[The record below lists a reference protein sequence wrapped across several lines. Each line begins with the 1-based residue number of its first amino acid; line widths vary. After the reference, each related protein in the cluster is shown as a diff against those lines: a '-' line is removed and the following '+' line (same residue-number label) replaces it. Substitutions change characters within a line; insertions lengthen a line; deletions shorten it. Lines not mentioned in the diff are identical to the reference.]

1 MNMTAM
7 DKLAK
12 ELVRECVSSMLM
24 EGVGRIQHAED
35 LVFWEGSDGATRAIK
50 SLIDSSKGGEKN
62 LTVKWDGSPAVVF
75 GRDKNGQF
83 VFTDKHGFA
92 AKAYNGHAKSPSELE
107 NILLTRTATEKN
119 DDFRKY
125 ARSMSNTFAVIE
137 KSVPDNFRGYFQ
149 GDILYMSTPVISG
162 DSFTFKPNVVR
173 YDVPRNS
180 DLGSRIEKSKVGLVV
195 HSQLDVDGT
204 MSSVKNMDI
213 FKPGELLVVPPV
225 TMTHPVP
232 IDVNKFKS
240 ALTMVKSVGRSIDE
254 LLDKSELTKKQLT
267 DFASILYTYL
277 NSKVDTGLTD
287 IGGDF
292 FTWLAGNNRLTD
304 RKKKNMVEH
313 IKLHQDGFKNLW
325 NVVSEVMSIKDE
337 IISHLENSPSAAV
350 KSSIGDYK
358 GGEGYVKFHPKGNIK
373 LVSRK
378 EFSAAN
384 RAVIRKES
392 LDPAIRH

>member
-1 MNMTAM
+1 MNMTPM

-12 ELVRECVSSMLM
+12 ELVRECMSAMLS

-35 LVFWEGSDGATRAIK
+35 LVFWEGSSGAIRAIK
-50 SLIDSSKGGEKN
+50 SLIDSSKSGEKN

-75 GRDKNGQF
+75 GRDVTGQF

-92 AKAYNGHAKSPSELE
+92 AKSYNGHAKSPSELE
-107 NILLTRTATEKN
+107 NILLTRTTTEKS

-125 ARSMSNTFAVIE
+125 AHSMSNTFSVIE
-137 KSVPDNFRGYFQ
+137 KSVPENFRGYFQ
-149 GDILYMSTPVISG
+149 GDILYMSTPTLIG
-162 DSFTFKPNVVR
+162 GSFTFKPNVVR
-173 YDVPRNS
+173 YDVPRDS
-180 DLGSRIEKSKVGLVV
+180 DLGRKIDKSKVGLVV
-195 HSQLDVDGT
+195 HSQLDSNGSV
-204 MSSVKNMDI
+204 SSVKDMDI

-225 TMTHPVP
+225 TMTHPIP
-232 IDVNKFKS
+232 IDVNRFKS
-240 ALTMVKSVGRSIDE
+240 ALSTVKSVGKSIDD
-254 LLDKSELTKKQLT
+254 LLDKNGLVKKQLT

-277 NSKVDTGLTD
+277 NSKVDSGLTD

-292 FTWLAGNNRLTD
+292 LTWLSGNNRLTD
-304 RKKKNMVEH
+304 RKKKNVVEH
-313 IKLHQDGFKNLW
+313 IKLNQEGFKNLW

-337 IISHLENSPSAAV
+337 MIAHLENSPSSAV

-384 RAVIRKES
+384 RAVIRK
-392 LDPAIRH
+392 

>member
-1 MNMTAM
+1 MIDLNQLSK
-7 DKLAK
+7 DLVK
-12 ELVRECVSSMLM
+12 ECISSILS
-24 EGVGRIQHAED
+24 ESVGRIQHAED
-35 LVFWEGSDGATRAIK
+35 LVFWEGSAGATRAIK

-75 GRDKNGQF
+75 GRDENGQF

-92 AKAYNGHAKSPSELE
+92 AKAYNGKAKSPVELE
-107 NILLTRTATEKN
+107 NILLTRTAVEKS

-125 ARSMSNTFAVIE
+125 ARSMSNTFSVIE
-137 KSVPDNFRGYFQ
+137 KSVPSDFRGYFK
-149 GDILYMSTPVISG
+149 GDILYMTTPVLNG
-162 DSFTFKPNVVR
+162 DSFTFKPNVVK
-173 YDVPRNS
+173 YEVPKNS
-180 DLGSRIEKSKVGLVV
+180 DLGSKIEQSKVGLVV
-195 HSQLDVDGT
+195 HSQLDIHGGET
-204 MSSVKNMDI
+204 TVKSLDI

-232 IDVNKFKS
+232 MDVNKFKS
-240 ALTMVKSVGRSIDE
+240 ALTSVKSKGRSIDVLLNKNE
-254 LLDKSELTKKQLT
+254 LIKKQLT

-292 FTWLAGNNRLTD
+292 FQWLSGNHRLTE
-304 RKKKNMVEH
+304 RKKKNVVDH
-313 IKLHQDGFKNLW
+313 IKLNQEGFENLW
-325 NVVSEVMSIKDE
+325 SVVSDVMSIKDE
-337 IISHLENSPSAAV
+337 IIAQLENSPSAAV
-350 KSSIGDYK
+350 KSSIGDYS

-384 RAVIRKES
+384 RAVVRKES
-392 LDPAIRH
+392 LNL